1 MNRIIGLDIGE
12 KRIGLAISD
21 ALNIIATP
29 VSTLAPNDIYLELQ
43 DLVTKYSVSIL
54 VIGYPINL
62 DGNSTDGTIFADRF
76 INNIKEQLPG
86 IRICKVDERYT
97 SKIAKKQLIESGI
110 KRKKR
115 QNKSLVDQMSAAIIL
130 QDYLNSQ

>member
-76 INNIKEQLPG
+76 INNIKEQLPE

>member
-29 VSTLAPNDIYLELQ
+29 VSTLGPNDIYLELKN
-43 DLVTKYSVSIL
+43 LVSKYSVNVF

-62 DGNSTDGTIFADRF
+62 DGNFTDGTIFVDNF
-76 INNIKEQLPG
+76 IKRIKKEFPNIK
-86 IRICKVDERYT
+86 ICKLDERFT
-97 SKIAKKQLIESGI
+97 SKIAKKQLIASGL
-110 KRKKR
+110 KKKKR

-130 QDYLNSQ
+130 QDYLNSK

>member
-29 VSTLAPNDIYLELQ
+29 FSTLGPNDIYLELQ
-43 DLVTKYSVSIL
+43 NLVSKYSVNVF

-62 DGNSTDGTIFADRF
+62 DGNFTDGTIFVDNF
-76 INNIKEQLPG
+76 IKSIKKEFPNIK
-86 IRICKVDERYT
+86 ICKFDERFT
-97 SKIAKKQLIESGI
+97 SKIAKKQLIASGL
-110 KRKKR
+110 KKKKR

-130 QDYLNSQ
+130 QDYLNSK